1 MVLMES
7 YLFCAS
13 LRLGALVITGF
24 AMAKSIIVIYIIFV
38 NGIGFLNDLIQI
50 FETSYRTSQV
60 IKVTIYWVE
69 KYPQQILYFVLIYHF
84 GHIISCIQSAYGAYN
99 LRGIHVLP
107 LAIFEVLYTIQVVV
121 IAIFFLRI
129 LRHYVSLSTL
139 IAMTL
144 VVYFYA
150 ILVVYDTLA
159 LLAFIQICHLVF
171 SERYQQLYG
180 TDPFNPIL
188 MTTMEDRLQEKND
201 KLSIPPPIIIY
212 VMPKM
217 GQKLWQLPQSKW
229 WQEDSPSKESIKDN
243 QSSKNF
249 HQDELLSNALLRTA
263 LNEGYFNIKTNN

>member
-13 LRLGALVITGF
+13 LRLGALT
-24 AMAKSIIVIYIIFV
+24 KSIIIIYIIFV
-38 NGIGFLNDLIQI
+38 NGIGFMNDLIQI

-60 IKVTIYWVE
+60 IKGTIYWVE

-84 GHIISCIQSAYGAYN
+84 GHIISCMLSVYGAYK
-99 LRGIHVLP
+99 LKGIHVLP

-121 IAIFFLRI
+121 TAIFFLRI

-139 IAMTL
+139 IALTL

-188 MTTMEDRLQEKND
+188 TTTMEDKLQEKND

-217 GQKLWQLPQSKW
+217 GQKLWHLPQSKW
-229 WQEDSPSKESIKDN
+229 WQEDSPRKESIKDS
-243 QSSKNF
+243 QTSKNF
-249 HQDELLSNALLRTA
+249 YQEELLSKALLRTA
-263 LNEGYFNIKTNN
+263 LNEGYYNIKTNT